1 MVVTKLDLLRIVDQ
15 IGEKALG
22 CVALRKG
29 VRRALL
35 ELRLYRYQRRAA
47 ARRERAIRRL
57 DLAKRTQS
65 GWRGLLLRLGVS
77 VQPSGRHRVRR
88 REAAVRRSAS
98 EADKAEAVRTDG
110 ELLRNE
116 PNLLRR
122 DRSTAESHL
131 GGREV
136 SFPEG
141 SAAVLVAAHPVGVG
155 DTQDARRFP

>member
-1 MVVTKLDLLRIVDQ
+1 LTVAAIIRRIRRPTSGMVSGSWSRSSHHRVRRGVVVTKLDLLRIVDQ
-15 IGEKALG
+15 IGEKAPG

-35 ELRLYRYQRRAA
+35 ELRLYRYERRAA
-47 ARRERAIRRL
+47 ARRERAIGRL
-57 DLAKRTQS
+57 DLARRTQS

-110 ELLRNE
+110 EVLRK
-116 PNLLRR
+116 R
-122 DRSTAESHL
+122 
-131 GGREV
+131 
-136 SFPEG
+136 
-141 SAAVLVAAHPVGVG
+141 
-155 DTQDARRFP
+155 TQSSPP

>member
-35 ELRLYRYQRRAA
+35 ELRPYRYQRRAA

-65 GWRGLLLRLGVS
+65 GWRGLLLRLGS
-77 VQPSGRHRVRR
+77 LGTAKRAASSLSTRTAADPAFGFGSRQSRGGENRR
-88 REAAVRRSAS
+88 RGFCETNPIS
-98 EADKAEAVRTDG
+98 
-110 ELLRNE
+110 
-116 PNLLRR
+116 
-122 DRSTAESHL
+122 
-131 GGREV
+131 
-136 SFPEG
+136 
-141 SAAVLVAAHPVGVG
+141 SAAIE
-155 DTQDARRFP
+155 ARLRAIVEGESAKRG

>member
-35 ELRLYRYQRRAA
+35 ELRPYRYQRRAA

-77 VQPSGRHRVRR
+77 VQPSGRHRVYRRERR
-88 REAAVRRSAS
+88 RTRRSAS

-110 ELLRNE
+110 EVFAKRTQSPPPRWPLRATLE
-116 PNLLRR
+116 G
-122 DRSTAESHL
+122 ESAKR
-131 GGREV
+131 G
-136 SFPEG
+136 
-141 SAAVLVAAHPVGVG
+141 
-155 DTQDARRFP
+155 